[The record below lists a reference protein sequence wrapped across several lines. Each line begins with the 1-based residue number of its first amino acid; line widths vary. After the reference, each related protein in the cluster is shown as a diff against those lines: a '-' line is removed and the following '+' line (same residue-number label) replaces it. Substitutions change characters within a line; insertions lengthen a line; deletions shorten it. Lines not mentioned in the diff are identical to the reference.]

1 MTSIKGALLL
11 IFWGLSFS
19 LVYGG
24 DITLFT
30 VSPADNQAGESNIYT
45 ISFTTSLAGNG
56 TDVGI
61 PSTGRIVIS
70 FPAGFDVSGIELA
83 QFTGSG
89 LGDFSSIGVVGNE
102 MTIVRDGT
110 GAAIAGNTAVGLKI
124 GVIGNNTVANN
135 YTVSMET
142 QRSDEAVI
150 DSGTSSQFTIAH
162 NALASF
168 SIDSINDQIAGTGF
182 IIVIYARDEYGNR
195 VNSFSNTATL
205 ADLTGTISPSATTS
219 FSTGRWS
226 GAVVISKTH
235 AANTISVTAENK
247 AGVSNPFVVTPGAL
261 HHFIF
266 ETITSPQTA
275 GSPISLQITAKDNNE
290 NTVTGFAGSAT
301 LSDNTNTITPI
312 STGAFSMGQ
321 WSGTVTITKKQKDV
335 MITAAYNGVS
345 DQTNQFNVNA
355 ANIDHFQI
363 QTINQQTA
371 GTPFQ
376 LEIYARDVYNNQVEQ
391 FTETVDIS
399 DLTSTIS
406 PLISGAFISGFWAGN
421 VTITGTRTNNIITVE
436 RTANGTQNGSSN
448 GFNVVNNSLDHLTID
463 PIPTS
468 QIAGKSFNVSMS
480 ARDAYNNVVSG
491 FSGTASLSDL
501 TGTISPAISGN
512 FDHGTWSG
520 NVTITQSQASDKIS
534 ATSGSKTGSSNTFN
548 VNPEVVHHYR
558 FETIES
564 PKDAGQNFTITIT
577 AEDIYNNRVTTFN
590 NSVDLSDPTGT
601 ITPVTSGNFSSGQWT
616 GQVAITESQ
625 NDISITASRN
635 GIFGESNTFNVNP
648 AALHHFVIAT
658 IGTKAAGVPFTITV
672 TAQDIYN
679 NRASDFNGTVSIQD
693 ISGSISPVSSS
704 AFDMGQWSGDVTI
717 IQVVTNDRITVTNLA
732 GSEIGYSNYFDIVAG
747 NIDHFEVTSIVSPRT
762 AGNSFTVTITAK
774 DANGATV
781 TDYTGTANLNDLTGT
796 LSPKVTTNFE
806 DGEWSGSLSIT
817 KSYANDKITVTG
829 AGKSGSSNEFNVQ
842 ANSLDHFTFGS
853 ITSPKTAGTGFIIT
867 IEARDMYE
875 NLVTTFSSAV
885 GLNDDSGTITP
896 QTTTNF
902 SGGQWSGS
910 VTITK
915 AQNDIDITA
924 NYNSV
929 NGTSNKFNVQAGTLS
944 RFVIDNLSTQQ
955 ANEAFSI
962 IVTAQDNFGN
972 VAKQFSGKV
981 NLSDLTGTLSPTES
995 SIFSDGRWS
1004 GSVII
1009 SKAQENNIITVEN
1022 QAGSET
1028 GNSNTFDVVSS
1039 TVDKFVIGF
1048 IGQQEAGQAFT
1059 LSIEAQDNAGNIVTS
1074 FSGTAAIT
1082 DLTGTISPKTTGNFI
1097 NGEWSGQIVITQ
1109 SMSAN
1114 QITVTSAGEA
1124 GSSNSFNVTHSTLD
1138 HFTFDQ
1144 IVSPKT
1150 AGQSFEIVINAEDGY
1165 DNRVTS
1171 YAGTVN
1177 LTDDTGTLTPLV
1189 SGVFSSGQWRGNVII
1204 TASGTDVVI
1213 TANGG
1218 GKAGYSNAFNMNPA
1232 SLNRFVLETITTQ
1245 AANGPFTI
1253 GITAQDTFGNTVTQY
1268 AGKVSIS
1275 DLTTTISPMESG
1287 NFEEGR
1293 WFGNVVI
1300 SQAFENDVISV
1311 VNQGGSES
1319 GASNSFDV
1327 ISSTVD
1333 RFVIGSLGNQIAGKG
1348 FTLNIEAQDNAGNL
1362 VTNFS
1367 GTASLSDLTGSISP
1381 TTTGSFSG
1389 GRWSGTVRIFHAIT
1403 GDQITVLSGGKAG
1416 NSNSF
1421 NVTHDVLDHFTF
1433 TPIGSPQTAG
1443 QSFQIKIVAEDVYDN
1458 QVTSFTGTVNLTDNT
1473 GTLTPGVTTNF
1484 FGGEWQDNVQVTS
1497 SGVDVVITA
1506 TGAGKTGTSNDFNV
1520 NAAALNQ
1527 FTLETITTQA
1537 AGEPFT
1543 IRVTAQDAYFN
1554 TATQFSGKVNISDAT
1569 GTVSP
1574 TASGNFEEGRWS
1586 GNVVVSHAFVNNAIT
1601 IVNQGGSQTGTS
1613 NYFDVISSSVDRF
1626 VIDAIGQQVAGTSF
1640 IITIHALDAAG
1651 NVVTNFNGTASL
1663 SDLTGTIS
1671 PMTTANF
1678 SSGEWSGS
1686 VTITKS
1692 KTANQITVTSSG
1704 KAGNSNSFDV
1714 IPASLHHFTVD
1725 DILSPQVAGS
1735 SFQITVYAM
1744 DSFENR
1750 VTTFNTNA
1758 SLSDVTGTLS
1768 PTVTGNF
1775 SSGRW
1780 IGNVTITRS
1789 QTDVTLTVTKDT
1801 KTGVSNIF
1809 NVSPG
1814 ALAQF
1819 QISNISTQAAG
1830 EPFYLTVTALDA
1842 HSNVA
1847 THFSGT
1853 VIISDL
1859 TGTISPTVSN
1869 NFDDGKWSGNVTISQ
1884 VQAGNRI
1891 TVVNSA
1897 GAQSGQSNAF
1907 DVISSD
1913 VDQFVIS
1920 AITSPKTAG
1929 VPFEIVIT
1937 AVDADN
1943 NVVTSFTGTASLTDQ
1958 SGAISP
1964 TTTTNFSGG
1973 TWRGNVTLTKYW
1985 NNNNIT
1991 VTSSGKAGVSNN
2003 FTVLYNSLD
2012 HYEFDTITSPQTAG
2026 TSFTIK
2032 ITAKDFYNNI
2042 VYNHATPV
2050 ALSDNSNTIF
2060 PTVSGNFSSGAWS
2073 GGVTLTKRQNDVQ
2086 ITATGSG
2093 KTNQSNKF
2101 NVNSAA
2107 LHHFAL
2113 DTVTTQAA
2121 GEPFQLTVT
2130 AMDNY
2135 SNTVTS
2141 FAGTVDISDLTG
2153 TISPQRSGNFLSGK
2167 WTGNVTITLVRIGDR
2182 ITVVRTGGAEYGN
2195 STYFDVVSSDV
2206 SQFTFDTIT
2215 SPKTAGQPFTI
2226 KITARDDDNNVVNT
2240 FNGSLTMN
2248 DLTGTMTPRTTGVF
2262 INGIWSGEVKITK
2275 SYTNDKIVATGLGK
2289 SGESN
2294 LFTVNPGS
2302 LDHFVFLNITS
2313 PQRAGQSF
2321 EITVIAKDSMENT
2334 VTNFNYTANLSDNTG
2349 TISPATTTNF
2359 TNGSWS
2365 DFVRITK
2372 KQNDVFITATRLN
2385 ETGSS
2390 NLFNVNAGNLAAL
2403 RVMDAAGGKGQEVG
2417 DKAITLDDKITMYA
2431 AGFDSF
2437 GNYSRDV
2444 FATWTASG
2452 TLDAPSP
2459 AQGAQTV
2466 FDPVTPGT
2474 AGKIRADSTGLLADS
2489 TGNISVGSIAYVK
2502 IRTAPNGVG
2511 IELGNTTI
2519 TADENLALYCAG
2531 YDAGNNYVGDMSV
2544 QWSSKGTLF
2553 PAVFDTGSVINFMP
2567 SKAPTSGKIYAV
2579 HPSAADDS
2587 TGTIVVNPGVA
2598 VGTIALTPTPAVIPA
2613 TGTSSSLVVSDVIRD
2628 AELNVIAKNTQ
2639 FTVSTTLGTITTT
2652 DVNPLLPN
2660 IQIAANDSGKIQFTL
2675 QSTTAGGTAYLSVSS
2690 VNGSATGNTTVTLSN
2705 LNIVSVTSTSFSVSQ
2720 GQTNVPV
2727 DLVIENLSA
2736 STISNLAS
2744 GLVFKGPAP
2753 LFENRNADYPSVIR
2767 TDGITSIPS
2776 GGIRTL
2782 KFLVTVSANARTDSV
2797 TVDGWISGLINSVAV
2812 NDTFALAP
2820 WRWAVQT
2827 PPLLKITKISSLLT
2841 EVSQGRTGVNVSM
2854 TVQNQGQA
2862 TANVTLDTL
2871 SFWSV
2876 NQSKSVTSEYQI
2888 IPSVTNPQTIPGSNA
2903 RAKFDFTVN
2912 VGSAATLGQV
2922 IINGEIRGVDA
2933 NSGALKSDNSADTTH
2948 VWLVQNAPIV
2958 GITGFFPSQLQVT
2971 QSQTVPWTLTMI
2983 VANNGGTPVRLDSAR
2998 ASFLLGGRDMTS
3010 EYTVSHPVRFVK
3022 SGTNLLAGGM
3032 VDTLKYVVTKTGASV
3047 GQLTIRGRM
3056 YLRDMGTG
3064 NPISDET
3071 YTGVLVQEPAQL
3083 KIVNILPSQTSVTR
3097 NQGQDWLV
3105 RVVLSNEGGSE
3116 IAIDTNV
3123 ANTFIR
3129 FSTGADF
3136 VIKQPD
3142 SLSHGGLSLEAGT
3155 VDTLTFTIDGT
3166 GLATGNSIISSQVF
3180 GRQTTSGDSTIATF
3194 VRTTPIVVQEPAKIR
3209 ILSVVNKAP
3218 NTPYVNKAQVF
3229 PVHLTLENNGGDEI
3243 ANVYAKM
3250 TSSGNSVGD
3259 SLSLQFQNI
3268 SGSGGKKEQI
3278 LSIKADSLATQP
3290 ELFRLA
3296 ISRALA
3302 QNTNEPAGVT
3312 HELAVDSTETVI
3324 IQNPARIQI
3333 TKINMPDSILA
3344 SQVAPWKIKLALT
3357 NSGGAATVVKN
3368 PGAEDITIKV
3378 NGVVQKDYFI
3388 EPPTTL
3394 QSGSLELAGGS
3405 TDTLIYTVSITGKEA
3420 GSAAMEAVVQ
3430 SNDKNDQQVL
3440 IAPGSYNFT
3449 IRSSAAVQ
3457 LFKTEAICFNY
3468 DGEKGLVNR
3477 GQVFPI
3483 RVSVQNLGR
3492 KSVRDV
3498 VVQLTTSGNSH
3509 IDSNQLTIDS
3519 INYNEV
3525 KSVDFQITADTA
3537 AVNLS
3542 ELFTA
3547 EVLSAIEYDTGFP
3560 AAIDNS
3566 GDSRAR
3572 IAIHDSARLQMTAWT
3587 ETGDSVYT
3595 ISQQFTVN
3603 VKVDN
3608 LGELPASVDESG
3620 LIGLFVPEKYRII
3633 VGEDTLENN
3642 HVLSFLPGEIQQFS
3656 VLTPEVASGPDSL
3669 LLSIL
3674 NIPRDKNINQRAQVT
3689 QGQDTILVR
3698 TEASNILYSTTVV
3711 APEGAMDRIVSTYQ
3725 VFRIQSSIRFSGNLT
3740 SVEAIL
3746 KLPDDI
3752 GQPQYHFQFHTGLM
3766 DTVKNVVSHQPVLW
3780 DIVAPETRDEQFR
3793 TFEVRISAMEKG
3805 NPIRLV
3811 LQDTVK
3817 VKAVNRAR
3825 LNVNAEIT
3833 SPEGAREGR
3842 LTVGQNFEIK
3852 ATVSNLGDAATFG
3865 QGFLKINLGSA
3876 GFDFA
3881 DTSVSQ
3887 VKPFAIDTAVVWN
3900 LKAPAEVTSLSYIT
3914 VVYDDK
3920 PNDENTGVD
3929 AWTNE
3934 KDVASISVETVEAG
3948 DLSLAIFIQGPE
3960 GAQDSVLSSYQ
3971 EFVIGATVTSD
3982 GVKDIKANMQLPNGF
3997 LFATDVKPTQSVGQ
4011 GETIQ
4016 WRVIAAPDSMSN
4028 ATLNV
4033 TCWGKDENDA
4043 TIRVDA
4049 TPAQVAF
4056 QVVRRFE
4063 AIVDAKIISPPEA
4076 TDNAVSVNQ
4085 EFFIQA
4091 ALQNI
4096 GQAPAV
4102 GTCTFELSL
4111 PEGYTA
4117 LTPLSQT
4124 IQPTENVLWKVK
4136 APATSQLAK
4145 SFEVRVPP
4153 NQGPQDSNS
4162 GEEIHFWLEKRG
4174 DNISIITNQKTV
4186 VVSRLPN
4193 RTPNSITRGQQNVS
4207 MMGLR
4212 IFNRREDEYSNKIV
4226 LTGLEVRLK
4235 NRLGQPIEQ
4244 PGQAIS
4250 KISVTNYHD
4259 VSQVYGSVSD
4269 FTSSSLIPIYLAL
4282 PDTIYPDEADSID
4295 LIIDIAQTA
4304 SVTDIMLS
4312 LEADSSILIL
4322 EANTLNRPQL
4332 TDLSGQTGA
4341 ALELE
4346 SDFAVVFAD
4355 NLEKT
4360 FCNYPNP
4367 FGSPDRKTTT
4377 IVYYL
4382 KEDMDVDIKIF
4393 TLIGE
4398 LVWSRSYNIGEP
4410 QTRQGIHDGDVIWDG
4425 RNDRGY
4431 KVLNGVYVI
4440 YFKSGKGETAV
4451 TKAAVIK

>member
-11 IFWGLSFS
+11 ILLGLSFS
-19 LVYGG
+19 SIYGG
-24 DITLFT
+24 DITSFT
-30 VSPADNQAGESNIYT
+30 VSPADNKAGESNIYT
-45 ISFTTSLAGNG
+45 FSFTTSLTGNG

-61 PSTGRIVIS
+61 PATGRIAIT
-70 FPAGFDVSGIELA
+70 FPAGFDVSEIELA
-83 QFTGSG
+83 QFTGSS
-89 LGDFSSIGVVGNE
+89 LGDFSSIVIAGNE
-102 MTIVRDGT
+102 VTLVRDGT
-110 GAAIAGNTAVGLKI
+110 GAAIAGNTAVGLKV
-124 GVIGNNTVANN
+124 GVIGNNTTANIYSVN
-135 YTVSMET
+135 MET
-142 QRSDEAVI
+142 QRSDETII
-150 DSGTSSQFTIAH
+150 DSGTSSQFTVIH
-162 NALASF
+162 NSLASF
-168 SIDSINDQIAGTGF
+168 SIDTINNQIAGAGF

-205 ADLTGTISPSATTS
+205 TDLTGTISPGVTMS

-226 GAVVISKTH
+226 GSVMITKAH
-235 AANTISVTAENK
+235 AANTITVTSENK
-247 AGVSNPFVVTPGAL
+247 AGVSNQFVVNPGTL
-261 HHFIF
+261 HHFVF
-266 ETITSPQTA
+266 EMITSPQTA
-275 GSPISLQITAKDNNE
+275 GSPITLQIIAKDSHE

-301 LSDNTNTITPI
+301 LSDNTNTINPI

-335 MITAAYNGVS
+335 IITAAYNGVS
-345 DQTNQFNVNA
+345 DQTNPFNVNA
-355 ANIDHFQI
+355 STVDHFQI
-363 QTINQQTA
+363 QTITQQTA
-371 GTPFQ
+371 GTPFH
-376 LEIYARDVYNNQVEQ
+376 LEIYARDVYNNQVDQ

-399 DLTSTIS
+399 DLTGTIS
-406 PLISGAFISGFWAGN
+406 PVISGEFIGGYWAGN
-421 VTITGTRTNNIITVE
+421 VTVTGIRTNNIITVE
-436 RTANGTQNGSSN
+436 RTANGTQSGSSN
-448 GFNVVNNSLDHLTID
+448 GFNVVHNSLDHFTID

-468 QIAGKSFNVSMS
+468 QTAGKSFNISMS

-520 NVTITQSQASDKIS
+520 NVTITQSQTSDKIS

-558 FETIES
+558 FEAVDS
-564 PKDAGQNFTITIT
+564 PKNAGQNFTITIT

-601 ITPVTSGNFSSGQWT
+601 INPATSGNFSSGQWT
-616 GQVAITESQ
+616 GQVAITESRS
-625 NDISITASRN
+625 DITIAANRN
-635 GIFGESNTFNVNP
+635 GIVGESNTFNVNP
-648 AALHHFVIAT
+648 ASLHHFVIAT
-658 IGTKAAGVPFTITV
+658 VGTKAAGVPFTITV

-679 NRASDFNGTVSIQD
+679 NRASEFSGTVSIQD

-717 IQVVTNDRITVTNLA
+717 VQVTTNDRITVTNLA
-732 GSEIGYSNYFDIVAG
+732 GAETGNSNYFDIVAG
-747 NIDHFEVTSIVSPRT
+747 NIDHFDVSSIVSPKT
-762 AGNSFTVTITAK
+762 AGSSFTVTVTAK

-842 ANSLDHFTFGS
+842 ANTLDHFTFGT
-853 ITSPKTAGTGFIIT
+853 ITSPKTAGTGFIIS

-875 NLVTTFSSAV
+875 NLVTSFSSAV
-885 GLNDDSGTITP
+885 GLNDDTGTIMP
-896 QTTTNF
+896 KTTTNF

-910 VTITK
+910 VTITR

-929 NGTSNKFNVQAGTLS
+929 NGTSNKFNVQAGALN

-972 VAKQFSGKV
+972 VAKQFTGRV
-981 NLSDLTGTLSPTES
+981 NMSDLTGTLSPTES
-995 SIFSDGRWS
+995 GLFSDGRWS
-1004 GSVII
+1004 GSVLIPQ
-1009 SKAQENNIITVEN
+1009 AYENDIITVVN

-1028 GNSNTFDVVSS
+1028 GSSNMFDVVSS
-1039 TVDKFVIGF
+1039 SVDRFVIDF
-1048 IGQQEAGQAFT
+1048 IGQQKAGQAFT

-1074 FSGTAAIT
+1074 FAGTVTIA
-1082 DLTGTISPKTTGNFI
+1082 DLTGAISPKTSGNFS
-1097 NGEWSGQIVITQ
+1097 NGEWSGNVTITQ
-1109 SMSAN
+1109 SLSAN
-1114 QITVTSAGEA
+1114 QITVTSSGKAGT
-1124 GSSNSFNVTHSTLD
+1124 SNNFNVTHTDLD
-1138 HFTFDQ
+1138 HFAFDQ
-1144 IVSPKT
+1144 IESPKT
-1150 AGQSFEIVINAEDGY
+1150 AGQSFQIVITAEDVY
-1165 DNRVTS
+1165 NNRVTS
-1171 YAGTVN
+1171 YASTVN
-1177 LTDDTGTLTPLV
+1177 LTDDTGTLTPPA
-1189 SGVFSSGQWRGNVII
+1189 SGAFSGGQWSGNVTI

-1218 GKAGYSNAFNMNPA
+1218 GKAGYSNAFNINPA

-1253 GITAQDTFGNTVTQY
+1253 GITAQDNFGNTATQFT
-1268 AGKVSIS
+1268 GKVNIS
-1275 DLTTTISPMESG
+1275 DLTSTISPTESG
-1287 NFEEGR
+1287 TFDDGR
-1293 WFGNVVI
+1293 WYGNVVI
-1300 SQAFENDVISV
+1300 TQAIENDVISV
-1311 VNQGGSES
+1311 VNQGGSQS
-1319 GASNSFDV
+1319 GTSNSFDV

-1333 RFVIGSLGNQIAGKG
+1333 RFVIGLLGNQIAGKG
-1348 FTLNIEAQDNAGNL
+1348 FTLSIEAQDNAGNL

-1381 TTTGSFSG
+1381 ATTGSFSG
-1389 GRWSGTVRIFHAIT
+1389 GRWSGTVRIIHAIT
-1403 GDQITVLSGGKAG
+1403 GDQITVTSGGKAG

-1443 QSFQIKIVAEDVYDN
+1443 QAFQIKIVAEDVYEN
-1458 QVTSFTGTVNLTDNT
+1458 KVTSFTGAVNLSDNT

-1484 FGGEWQDNVQVTS
+1484 FGGEWQDNVQITS
-1497 SGVDVVITA
+1497 SGSDNLITA

-1520 NAAALNQ
+1520 NAAALNR
-1527 FTLETITTQA
+1527 FAIETITTQA

-1543 IRVTAQDAYFN
+1543 IRLTAQDAFLN
-1554 TATQFSGKVNISDAT
+1554 TTTQFSGKVNISDGT

-1586 GNVVVSHAFVNNAIT
+1586 GNVVVSQAFVNNT
-1601 IVNQGGSQTGTS
+1601 ISVVNQSGSQNGIS

-1626 VIDAIGQQVAGTSF
+1626 VFNTISQQVAGASF
-1640 IITIHALDAAG
+1640 IVSIQALDAAG

-1671 PMTTANF
+1671 PTTTANF
-1678 SSGEWSGS
+1678 SSGVWSGS

-1692 KTANQITVTSSG
+1692 RTANQITVTSSG
-1704 KAGNSNSFDV
+1704 KAGNSNNFDV
-1714 IPASLHHFTVD
+1714 IPASLHHFT
-1725 DILSPQVAGS
+1725 IENIPSPQGAGTA
-1735 SFQITVYAM
+1735 FQITVYAM
-1744 DSFENR
+1744 DSYENR
-1750 VTTFNTNA
+1750 VTSFNTNA
-1758 SLSDVTGTLS
+1758 SLSDGTGTIS

-1789 QTDVTLTVTKDT
+1789 QTDVTITVTRDT

-1814 ALAQF
+1814 ALSLF

-1830 EPFYLTVTALDA
+1830 EPFYITVTALDA
-1842 HSNVA
+1842 NSNVA

-1853 VIISDL
+1853 VNISDL
-1859 TGTISPTVSN
+1859 TGTVAPTVSN
-1869 NFDDGKWSGNVTISQ
+1869 NFDEGKWSGNVTISQ
-1884 VQAGNRI
+1884 VRTGNRI
-1891 TVVNSA
+1891 TVVNS
-1897 GAQSGQSNAF
+1897 GGSQSGQSNTF

-1913 VDQFVIS
+1913 VDQFLIS
-1920 AITSPKTAG
+1920 TITSPKTAG
-1929 VPFEIVIT
+1929 VPFEITIT

-1943 NVVTSFTGTASLTDQ
+1943 NVVTSFTGTASLADQ
-1958 SGAISP
+1958 SGTIFP
-1964 TTTTNFSGG
+1964 TTTTNFSQGRW
-1973 TWRGNVTLTKYW
+1973 TGNITLTKYW

-1991 VTSSGKAGVSNN
+1991 VTSSGKAGISNN
-2003 FTVLYNSLD
+2003 FTVLYNALD

-2026 TSFTIK
+2026 TPFTIK

-2042 VYNHATPV
+2042 VYNHSTPV
-2050 ALSDNSNTIF
+2050 TLSDNSNTIT
-2060 PTVSGNFSSGAWS
+2060 PTVSGNFSSGSWS
-2073 GGVTLTKRQNDVQ
+2073 GAVTLTKRQNDVQ

-2101 NVNSAA
+2101 NVNSAV
-2107 LHHFAL
+2107 LHHFVL

-2130 AMDNY
+2130 AMDSYANIV
-2135 SNTVTS
+2135 ST

-2153 TISPQRSGNFLSGK
+2153 TISPQRSGSFLSGK
-2167 WTGNVTITLVRIGDR
+2167 WTGNVTITLVRISDR
-2182 ITVVRTGGAEYGN
+2182 ITVVRTGGAESGN

-2206 SQFTFDTIT
+2206 SEFTFDAIT
-2215 SPKTAGQPFTI
+2215 SPKTAGQPFTVR
-2226 KITARDDDNNVVNT
+2226 ITARDDDNNVVNT
-2240 FNGSLTMN
+2240 FNGLLTLN
-2248 DLTGTMTPRTTGVF
+2248 DLTGTITPKTTGAF
-2262 INGIWSGEVKITK
+2262 TNGIWSGDVKITK

-2294 LFTVNPGS
+2294 LFTMNPGS
-2302 LDHFVFLNITS
+2302 LDHFIFQNITS

-2334 VTNFNYTANLSDNTG
+2334 VTNFAYTANLSDNTG
-2349 TISPATTTNF
+2349 TISPTTTTNF
-2359 TNGSWS
+2359 TNGAWS

-2372 KQNDVFITATRLN
+2372 KQNDVFITASRLN
-2385 ETGSS
+2385 ETGTS
-2390 NLFNVNAGNLAAL
+2390 NLFNVNAGNLASL
-2403 RVMDAAGGKGQEVG
+2403 KVMDAAGGKGQEIG
-2417 DKAITLDDKITMYA
+2417 DKTITLDDKISMYA

-2444 FATWTASG
+2444 FANWTASG
-2452 TLDAPSP
+2452 TLDAPTP
-2459 AQGAQTV
+2459 AQGTHTV
-2466 FDPVTPGT
+2466 FDPVAPGT

-2544 QWSSKGTLF
+2544 QWSSKGTLV

-2567 SKAPTSGKIYAV
+2567 SKAPASGKIYAV
-2579 HPSAADDS
+2579 HPTAADDS
-2587 TGTIVVNPGVA
+2587 TGTIVVNPGVP
-2598 VGTIALTPTPAVIPA
+2598 VGIIVLTPTPAVIPA
-2613 TGTSSSLVVSDVIRD
+2613 TGTSSSVVVSDIIRD

-2639 FTVSTTLGTITTT
+2639 FTVTATLGTLTTT

-2675 QSTTAGGTAYLSVSS
+2675 QSTTAGGTAYISVSS
-2690 VNGSATGNTTVTLSN
+2690 VNGSATGNTTVMLSN

-2720 GQTNVPV
+2720 GQTSVPV
-2727 DLVIENLSA
+2727 DLVVENLSA

-2744 GLVFKGPAP
+2744 GLVFTGPAP
-2753 LFENRNADYPSVIR
+2753 LFENRNADFPSVIR

-2797 TVDGWISGLINSVAV
+2797 TIDGWISGLINSVAV

-2820 WRWAVQT
+2820 WKWVVQT
-2827 PPLLKITKISSLLT
+2827 PPILKITRISSLLT

-2854 TVQNQGQA
+2854 TVLNQGQA

-2876 NQSKSVTSEYQI
+2876 NLSKSVTGEYQI
-2888 IPSVTNPQTIPGSNA
+2888 IPSMTNPQTIPGTNG

-2912 VGSAATLGQV
+2912 IGSAATLGQV
-2922 IINGEIRGVDA
+2922 IVNGEIRGTDA
-2933 NSGALKSDNSADTTH
+2933 NSGALKTDNSADTTH
-2948 VWLVQNAPIV
+2948 AWVVQNAPIV
-2958 GITGFFPSQLQVT
+2958 GITGFYPSQLQVT
-2971 QSQTVPWTLTMI
+2971 KSQTVPWSLTMI
-2983 VANNGGTPVRLDSAR
+2983 VANNGGTAVRLDSAR
-2998 ASFLLGGRDMTS
+2998 TSFLLGGTDVS
-3010 EYTVSHPVRFVK
+3010 AEYTVSNPIRFVK
-3022 SGTNLLAGGM
+3022 SGTNLLAGGT
-3032 VDTLKYVVTKTGASV
+3032 VDTLKYIVTKTGASV
-3047 GQLTIRGRM
+3047 GQLTIRGMM

-3071 YTGVLVQEPAQL
+3071 YSGVLVQEPAQL
-3083 KIVNILPSQTSVTR
+3083 RIVTILPSQTSVTR
-3097 NQGQDWLV
+3097 NQGQDWFV
-3105 RVVLSNEGGSE
+3105 RVVLNNEGGSE
-3116 IAIDTNV
+3116 ISIDTNV

-3129 FSTGADF
+3129 FSTGNDF
-3136 VIKQPD
+3136 VIRQPD
-3142 SLSHGGLSLEAGT
+3142 SLSNGGLSLEAGT
-3155 VDTLTFTIDGT
+3155 VDTLVFTIDGAGT
-3166 GLATGNSIISSQVF
+3166 TPGNCIISSQVW
-3180 GRQTTSGDSTIATF
+3180 GWQTTSGDSTIATF
-3194 VRTTPIVVQEPAKIR
+3194 TRTAPILVQEPAKLR
-3209 ILSVVNKAP
+3209 ILSVVSKAP
-3218 NTPYVNKAQVF
+3218 NFPNVNKAQVF
-3229 PVHLTLENNGGDEI
+3229 PVHVTLENNGDDEV
-3243 ANVYAKM
+3243 ANAYAKL
-3250 TSSGNSVGD
+3250 TSSGNSIGD
-3259 SLSLQFQNI
+3259 SLSLHFQNI
-3268 SGSGGKKEQI
+3268 PGNGGKKEQI

-3290 ELFRLA
+3290 ELFQVA
-3296 ISRALA
+3296 ISRAFA
-3302 QNTNEPAGVT
+3302 QNTNEPAGIT
-3312 HELAVDSTETVI
+3312 RELAVDSTETVI
-3324 IQNPARIQI
+3324 IQNPARFQI
-3333 TKINMPDSILA
+3333 TKTVMPDSILA
-3344 SQVAPWKIKLALT
+3344 SQVASWKIKLVVA
-3357 NSGGAATVVKN
+3357 NSGQAGTVLEM
-3368 PGAEDITIKV
+3368 PGADDITIKV
-3378 NGVVQKDYFI
+3378 NDVIQRDYFI
-3388 EPPTTL
+3388 EPPTAL
-3394 QSGSLELAGGS
+3394 QGGGLELAGGS

-3420 GSAAMEAVVQ
+3420 GSAAMEAIVQ
-3430 SNDKNDQQVL
+3430 SNDKNDQHVL
-3440 IAPGSYNFT
+3440 IAPGRYDFT

-3498 VVQLTTSGNSH
+3498 IVQLTTSGNSH
-3509 IDSNQLTIDS
+3509 LASNQLTIDS
-3519 INYNEV
+3519 INYNEI
-3525 KSVDFQITADTA
+3525 KYADFQITADSA
-3537 AVNLS
+3537 AVNLN
-3542 ELFTA
+3542 ELFTS

-3560 AAIDNS
+3560 AVIDNS

-3572 IAIHDSARLQMTAWT
+3572 IAIHDSARLQMSAWT

-3603 VKVDN
+3603 VQVAN
-3608 LGELPASVDESG
+3608 LGELPAGVDESG
-3620 LIGLFVPEKYRII
+3620 LIGLFVPESYRII

-3656 VLTPEVASGPDSL
+3656 ILTPEVASGPDSL
-3669 LLSIL
+3669 FVSLL
-3674 NIPRDKNINQRAQVT
+3674 NTPRDKNINQRAQVAR
-3689 QGQDTILVR
+3689 GQDTILVR
-3698 TEASNILYSTTVV
+3698 TEASNILYSTSVV
-3711 APEGAMDRIVSTYQ
+3711 APDGALDKIVSTHQ
-3725 VFRIQSSIRFSGNLT
+3725 LFRIQSSIRFSGNLT
-3740 SVEAIL
+3740 NVEAIL

-3752 GQPQYHFQFHTGLM
+3752 GQPQYSFQFHSGLR
-3766 DTVKNVVSHQPVLW
+3766 DTVKDIASHQPVLW
-3780 DIVAPETRDEQFR
+3780 DIVAPDARDEQFR
-3793 TFEVRISAMEKG
+3793 NFEVTISATEKG
-3805 NPIRLV
+3805 NPVRLLFRDSV
-3811 LQDTVK
+3811 N

-3825 LNVNAEIT
+3825 LNLNAEIT

-3852 ATVSNLGDAATFG
+3852 ATVSNMGDAATFG
-3865 QGFLKINLGSA
+3865 QGFLKMNLGSA

-3881 DTSVSQ
+3881 DTSETH

-3914 VVYDDK
+3914 VVYEDK
-3920 PNDENTGVD
+3920 PNDENTGMD

-3934 KDVASISVETVEAG
+3934 KDAASISVETVEAG
-3948 DLSLAIFIQGPE
+3948 DLSLEIFIQGPE
-3960 GAQDSVLSSYQ
+3960 GAKDSVLSSYQ

-3982 GVKDIKANMQLPNGF
+3982 GVKDIKANMQLPNTF
-3997 LFATDVKPTQSVGQ
+3997 LFATDVKPTQSVEQ

-4016 WRVIAAPDSMSN
+4016 WRVIAAPDSMSH
-4028 ATLNV
+4028 ATLKV
-4033 TCWGKDENDA
+4033 TCWGDDENDA

-4049 TPAQVAF
+4049 APVQIAF
-4056 QVVRRFE
+4056 KVVRRFE
-4063 AIVDAKIISPPEA
+4063 AVVDARIISPPEA

-4111 PEGYTA
+4111 PEGYVA
-4117 LTPLSQT
+4117 LNPLAQT
-4124 IQPTENVLWKVK
+4124 VQPTENVLWKVK
-4136 APATSQLAK
+4136 APATALLAK
-4145 SFEVRVPP
+4145 SIEVRVPP
-4153 NQGPQDSNS
+4153 NQGPEDNNA
-4162 GEEIHFWLEKRG
+4162 GKEIHFWLEKRG

-4186 VVSRLPN
+4186 VVSKLPN
-4193 RTPNSITRGQQNVS
+4193 RTPNAIVKGQRNVS
-4207 MMGLR
+4207 MLGLR

-4235 NRLGQPIEQ
+4235 NRLGQPIDQ
-4244 PGQAIS
+4244 PGHALSRIA
-4250 KISVTNYHD
+4250 VTSYSD
-4259 VSQVYGSVSD
+4259 AGKVYGSVTD
-4269 FTSSSLIPIYLAL
+4269 FAASSLIPIYLAL

-4295 LIIDIAQTA
+4295 LVIDIAQSA
-4304 SVTDIMLS
+4304 SATDIMLS

-4322 EANTLNRPQL
+4322 EANTLNQPQL

-4346 SDFAVVFAD
+4346 SDFAVVLGD
-4355 NLEKT
+4355 NLKQT
-4360 FCNYPNP
+4360 FMNYPNP

-4377 IVYYL
+4377 ITYYL
-4382 KEDMDVDIKIF
+4382 KEDTDVDIKIY

-4398 LVWSRSYNIGEP
+4398 LVWSRSYRAGER
-4410 QTRQGIHDGDVIWDG
+4410 QARQGIHDGDVIWDG
-4425 RNDRGY
+4425 TNDRGY

-4440 YFKSGKGETAV
+4440 YFKSAKGETAM